1 MLKETATAWAS
12 AHGIRE
18 IYTWTQTG
26 NENMRAVNERLGF
39 VTRATSISVRRKLP
53 L

>member
-1 MLKETATAWAS
+1 
-12 AHGIRE
+12 
-18 IYTWTQTG
+18 
-26 NENMRAVNERLGF
+26 MRAVNERLGF